1 MKKPIAKLAVSASNR
16 VIWVDRP
23 NKPQRA
29 RGTMC
34 STADSRDL
42 RIEGRKRKTGLELW
56 WGVANLPTYTPLGVG
71 LGSMDQSMGWD
82 GMENEEECPVSGG
95 ICYDLGTLRMSEY
108 LGRC

>member
-82 GMENEEECPVSGG
+82 GMAWDGMAWRMKRNVPCREASAM
-95 ICYDLGTLRMSEY
+95 TLVH
-108 LGRC
+108 CV